1 MKSKN
6 LIRTPYFRFINQL
19 QRAARTF
26 LGQPWIELNNICHC
40 RGCWRNRFR
49 ISGYCGKP
57 GLSVMTRSV
66 IVPTACPLVSA
77 RQVRLCHSGL
87 SVDEALYDASTG

>member
-1 MKSKN
+1 MSPGKQN
-6 LIRTPYFRFINQL
+6 LEFVSHGRFYL
-19 QRAARTF
+19 R
-26 LGQPWIELNNICHC
+26 LNLAGGICRRQSDSQSC
-40 RGCWRNRFR
+40 SYRGSWRNRLR
-49 ISGYCGKP
+49 TSGYCGKP